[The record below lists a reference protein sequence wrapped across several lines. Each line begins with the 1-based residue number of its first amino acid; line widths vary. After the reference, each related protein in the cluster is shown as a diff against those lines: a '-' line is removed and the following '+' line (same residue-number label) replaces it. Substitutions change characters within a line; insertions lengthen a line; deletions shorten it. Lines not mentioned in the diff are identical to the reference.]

1 MTVLPGLVNTREMMR
16 RAYAGRYAVP
26 AFNFVC
32 LEQLQA
38 IIDACMEARSP
49 FILQCSANVRRSI
62 GPAMVRALAVGCVET
77 MVRAGYL
84 LPMALHLDHGMS
96 VEECTACIDDGF
108 SSVMLDASAL
118 PYEQNVE
125 VSSRIAAYAHER
137 GVTVEA
143 ELGVLS
149 GKEDESAHGE
159 SKYTD
164 PSRVS
169 DFVRQTGVDSLAVSI
184 GTSHGVMKMRATA
197 AGGLPEL
204 RFDILEKIEQDLPGF
219 PIVLHGAS
227 SLPPR
232 YVDTFNNFGG
242 ALAEA
247 QGIPREQVIRAV
259 RSAVRK
265 INIASDGW
273 IAMTSAVRKALAEN
287 PSSIDP
293 RTYLSAG
300 RREMKELYL
309 RTIVEVMGSAGK
321 ADGTIERGKRK

>member
-1 MTVLPGLVNTREMMR
+1 VKILPGIVNTREMLR
-16 RAYAGRYAVP
+16 NAYAGRYAVP

-38 IIDACMEARSP
+38 ITDACMEARSP
-49 FILQCSANVRRSI
+49 FILQCSANVRRTI
-62 GPAMVRALAVGCVET
+62 GPAMVRALAAGSVET
-77 MVRAGYL
+77 MVRAGRL

-108 SSVMLDASAL
+108 SSVMLDGSAL
-118 PYEQNVE
+118 PYEQNVTL
-125 VSSRIAAYAHER
+125 STRIAAYAHDR

-149 GKEDESAHGE
+149 GR
-159 SKYTD
+159 YTD
-164 PSRVS
+164 PERVS
-169 DFVRQTGVDSLAVSI
+169 DFVGRTGADSLAVSI
-184 GTSHGVMKMRATA
+184 GTSHGVMKMRATDG
-197 AGGLPEL
+197 GGLPEL
-204 RFDILEKIEQDLPGF
+204 RFDILERIEHDLPGF

-232 YVDTFNNFGG
+232 YVDTLNRFGG
-242 ALAEA
+242 TLKEA

-293 RTYLSAG
+293 RTYLAAA

-309 RTIVEVMGSAGK
+309 RTITEVMGSAGK
-321 ADGTIERGKRK
+321 ADGKDGQGGRK